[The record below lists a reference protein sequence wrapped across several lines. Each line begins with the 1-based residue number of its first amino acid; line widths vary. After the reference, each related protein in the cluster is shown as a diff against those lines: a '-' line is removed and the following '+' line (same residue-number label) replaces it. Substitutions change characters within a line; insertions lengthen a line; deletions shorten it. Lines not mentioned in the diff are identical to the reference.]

1 MLIHMKMP
9 FIGRLKAHNWSMF
22 AIVGTMGPD
31 DVDVTEIIILD
42 VIEQCLADFLA
53 SAFLALLTRADV
65 KDFRWNVFV
74 FAHRL
79 VEHGEGA

>member
-42 VIEQCLADFLA
+42 VIA
-53 SAFLALLTRADV
+53 
-65 KDFRWNVFV
+65 
-74 FAHRL
+74 
-79 VEHGEGA
+79 